1 MARVQASTN
10 ARGYGTPHRKLR
22 DRLLAAWQPGDPCAR
37 CGQPMLYRWMLDQH
51 GRKVSAIDL
60 GHVDGSG
67 KTQWGGLEHV
77 VCNRAAGA
85 RVTNRIRRA
94 RRKWITSR
102 AW

>member
-1 MARVQASTN
+1 MARTQASPT
-10 ARGYGTPHRKLR
+10 ARGYGQAHRQLR

-37 CGQPMLYRWMLDQH
+37 CGRPMMYRWTTDAR

-60 GHVDGSG
+60 GHTADRTGYV
-67 KTQWGGLEHV
+67 GLEHRA
-77 VCNRAAGA
+77 CNRGAGA

-94 RRKWITSR
+94 KRRWITSR

>member
-37 CGQPMLYRWMLDQH
+37 CGQPMLYRWTLDQH

-60 GHVDGSG
+60 GHTADRAGYV
-67 KTQWGGLEHV
+67 GLEHRA
-77 VCNRAAGA
+77 CNRGAGA
-85 RVTNRIRRA
+85 RVTNRLRRA
-94 RRKWITSR
+94 RRQWINSR